1 MVIYIHDFLLSF
13 ILFFFRMNNPLAFH
27 NSFLQYLEF
36 RPVLFFT
43 QFYTSPTVPS
53 IMNSVLKPSSS
64 PPVPS
69 FRILISIN
77 DIYYYRALGVKSYS
91 FVHSHYPNDG
101 NGIRY
106 KSKVVDIYIE
116 LMKTWKNDETHSDA
130 LRSNTKL
137 PGKGLRILTAGLWQM

>member
-1 MVIYIHDFLLSF
+1 
-13 ILFFFRMNNPLAFH
+13 MNG
-27 NSFLQYLEF
+27 
-36 RPVLFFT
+36 
-43 QFYTSPTVPS
+43 
-53 IMNSVLKPSSS
+53 VLKPSSS

-91 FVHSHYPNDG
+91 FVHSHYSNDG

-106 KSKVVDIYIE
+106 KTKVVDIYIE
-116 LMKTWKNDETHSDA
+116 LMKTWKNDETHTDA
-130 LRSNTKL
+130 LRSNIKL